1 LGERL
6 LCKQKVAG
14 SIPVI
19 STGIETLLLKGEL
32 KMSKAGK
39 QMVCVL
45 DENEVIEWIEKINKF
60 SLELAKQY
68 IVNHYDLAK
77 VSDITPLEQFSS
89 VDIDGI
95 TYNYIK
101 GVEIDFFVEE

>member
-1 LGERL
+1 
-6 LCKQKVAG
+6 
-14 SIPVI
+14 
-19 STGIETLLLKGEL
+19 
-32 KMSKAGK
+32 MSKVGK

-45 DENEVIEWIEKINKF
+45 DENEVIEWVEKINKF

-68 IVNHYDLAK
+68 IVNHHDLSK

-101 GVEIDFFVEE
+101 GVEIDFFIEE